1 MKSCLTTG
9 GWDPGDSLS
18 FSLPQWLLWLET
30 DSLTSGIMSSGEK
43 CAEGL
48 PRAAPHGAP
57 ALGGF
62 ACLHRRGHTP
72 YCKSRMN
79 YQRTSEDKVQSLPR
93 LRKSNFKVCRRS
105 GYSSC
110 AKKLVHRTDG
120 EPVYLRLRFLVLL
133 GLGKEQGT
141 HS

>member
-1 MKSCLTTG
+1 MSPRSTQGFKSIPLSEELSDNRRMGPGRLTII
-9 GWDPGDSLS
+9 
-18 FSLPQWLLWLET
+18 FSSSVAPVAGN
-30 DSLTSGIMSSGEK
+30 SLTSGIMSSGKK

-79 YQRTSEDKVQSLPR
+79 YQRISEDKVQSLPR
-93 LRKSNFKVCRRS
+93 LRKSDSGRVTLKVYRRS
-105 GYSSC
+105 GYSSG
-110 AKKLVHRTDG
+110 AKKTC
-120 EPVYLRLRFLVLL
+120 P
-133 GLGKEQGT
+133 
-141 HS
+141 